1 MEKNAACSRTEQV
14 QIIGQDSLNGY
25 NRLFGGRLLEWID
38 IVAGVVARRHA
49 CMNVTTAAIDSL
61 EFKRPAYANDT
72 IVLLGHIT
80 WTGHSSMEVCVETF
94 IERLNGQR
102 ELINKAYVIV
112 VALDAHEQPAEV
124 PQLKV
129 ETPEEQAEW
138 NAALER
144 KKLRALRRG
153 IK

>member
-1 MEKNAACSRTEQV
+1 MEKSAACSRTEQV

-72 IVLLGHIT
+72 IVLLGYIT

-144 KKLRALRRG
+144 KRLRALRRG

>member
-1 MEKNAACSRTEQV
+1 MEKSAACSRTEQV